1 MLLPAKGLPPVPRPT
16 SQTRRTAG
24 CRNESRGS
32 HSTDRRMN
40 PLAFHTAAGLEISA
54 VDGNHIIDLRCR
66 TLADLIKWARDSA
79 SVGATFQKAKEGP
92 NPLSQMERKGIPRR
106 ANRDGR
112 VGRGLRARVARC
124 SSATTRCRRGLAGG
138 NQAER
143 DRAVRGTAALGAP
156 RRLRWA
162 VEKDGRNFRTETGTE
177 SDTPAT
183 LQTRCDSVFVGAERQ
198 ILPIR

>member
-1 MLLPAKGLPPVPRPT
+1 MLQLAKGLPPVPRTNIPKREGL
-16 SQTRRTAG
+16 QVAG
-24 CRNESRGS
+24 MSRVAVIAL
-32 HSTDRRMN
+32 DRRMN
-40 PLAFHTAAGLEISA
+40 PLAHGSRAGDFSSRWESYYRLA
-54 VDGNHIIDLRCR
+54 LPLLV
-66 TLADLIKWARDSA
+66 ADLIKWARDSA
-79 SVGATFQKAKEGP
+79 SIGATFQKAKEGP

-112 VGRGLRARVARC
+112 VRRGLRARVARC

-162 VEKDGRNFRTETGTE
+162 VEKDGRNFRAEIGTE

-183 LQTRCDSVFVGAERQ
+183 LQT
-198 ILPIR
+198 

>member
-1 MLLPAKGLPPVPRPT
+1 MDAATGQGFAT
-16 SQTRRTAG
+16 SAADQHPQTRRTAG

-32 HSTDRRMN
+32 HSIGPQNESPRIPHGSRAGDFSSRWESYYRLAL
-40 PLAFHTAAGLEISA
+40 PLL
-54 VDGNHIIDLRCR
+54 V
-66 TLADLIKWARDSA
+66 ADLIKWARDSA
-79 SVGATFQKAKEGP
+79 SIGATFQKAKEGP

-112 VGRGLRARVARC
+112 VRRGLRARVARC

-162 VEKDGRNFRTETGTE
+162 VEKDGRNFRTEIGTE

-183 LQTRCDSVFVGAERQ
+183 LQT
-198 ILPIR
+198 